1 MNELAIYQ
9 DSQAMTPVDPSA
21 IAAGEAAKARIQS
34 AYIMAIRH
42 PRNQDQARDR
52 ILHACKRPAFAERV
66 EFSKPVGGRAIK
78 GPSIRLAELALRE
91 WGNIL
96 SDVQVIYEDQTIR
109 RSRIMVVDLE
119 TNTSFSKEI
128 NIAKTVER
136 KSRVDR
142 EVVAERVNTN
152 GEKVFIVR
160 ATDDEIHNKEAAAI
174 SKALRNEGLR
184 VIPQDII
191 DEAMDTARDTL
202 KNRDKADPDAAKKK
216 LLDSFSEIGVK
227 PKDLQVYLKHST
239 DQLNPSEL
247 QDLRSIYRAIKDG
260 EARWSDYVQPSDTE
274 ELTKTKAAQLK
285 DKLKSATGKSAQE
298 PMSDPCPNNGD
309 SFKES
314 YCAGCPTRTG
324 CPAWGTP

>member
-1 MNELAIYQ
+1 
-9 DSQAMTPVDPSA
+9 
-21 IAAGEAAKARIQS
+21 
-34 AYIMAIRH
+34 
-42 PRNQDQARDR
+42 
-52 ILHACKRPAFAERV
+52 
-66 EFSKPVGGRAIK
+66 
-78 GPSIRLAELALRE
+78 
-91 WGNIL
+91 
-96 SDVQVIYEDQTIR
+96 
-109 RSRIMVVDLE
+109 
-119 TNTSFSKEI
+119 
-128 NIAKTVER
+128 
-136 KSRVDR
+136 
-142 EVVAERVNTN
+142 VAERVNTN